1 MERGIPTPG
10 EHKAARGIAYHDVS
24 RSAGLWQTST
34 ISRLLDD
41 ERYIGTYIIGKRH
54 VTEIGSSHVRMKD
67 ESEWIKIPDHH
78 PAIVSKELFE
88 QAQAKRRHSK
98 CPKKTVHQYPLRTK
112 AFCGCCRHALSRSG
126 GKTRYFYCRHTKVND
141 RAPCYNMTVKEN
153 ELEAAI
159 YDTISKQ
166 AKIILNLDNL
176 SNAGLLDIRLAERAD
191 YGQRVEVLKAQ
202 KRALY
207 EQLILCEISKAEY
220 MERKAEI
227 DKELVRLEQVF
238 SALNTQTAQMQ
249 MDADTKNA
257 SRKLAQEIIDTEGL
271 TAGLVDTLIERVYVY
286 PGNQLDIEWKIKD
299 FCAEG

>member
-1 MERGIPTPG
+1 M
-10 EHKAARGIAYHDVS
+10 
-24 RSAGLWQTST
+24 
-34 ISRLLDD
+34 
-41 ERYIGTYIIGKRH
+41 
-54 VTEIGSSHVRMKD
+54 
-67 ESEWIKIPDHH
+67 
-78 PAIVSKELFE
+78 
-88 QAQAKRRHSK
+88 
-98 CPKKTVHQYPLRTK
+98 
-112 AFCGCCRHALSRSG
+112 
-126 GKTRYFYCRHTKVND
+126 
-141 RAPCYNMTVKEN
+141 KEN

-191 YGQRVEVLKAQ
+191 YGQQVDGLKAQ

-207 EQLILCEISKAEY
+207 EQLILCEIGKAEY

-227 DKELVRLEQVF
+227 DKELGRLEQVF

-299 FCAEG
+299 FCAAG

>member
-1 MERGIPTPG
+1 
-10 EHKAARGIAYHDVS
+10 
-24 RSAGLWQTST
+24 
-34 ISRLLDD
+34 
-41 ERYIGTYIIGKRH
+41 
-54 VTEIGSSHVRMKD
+54 
-67 ESEWIKIPDHH
+67 
-78 PAIVSKELFE
+78 
-88 QAQAKRRHSK
+88 
-98 CPKKTVHQYPLRTK
+98 
-112 AFCGCCRHALSRSG
+112 
-126 GKTRYFYCRHTKVND
+126 
-141 RAPCYNMTVKEN
+141 MTVKEN

-191 YGQRVEVLKAQ
+191 YGQQVEGLKAQ

-220 MERKAEI
+220 MECKAEI

-257 SRKLAQEIIDTEGL
+257 SRKLAQEIIDTDGL
-271 TAGLVDTLIERVYVY
+271 TAGLVDMLIERVYVY